1 MTAASATETRDSD
14 SKPRRAASSEDN
26 GSESTNESG
35 TVMSVVESAV
45 ETAHKVALAGVGAAG
60 EAADAGAKVFDRLV
74 ARGEKV
80 ESQGRESL
88 SGWRDKA
95 EEKVQ
100 QVRSAA
106 EKGIE
111 QTKSKAR
118 SGFEQTRSK
127 ARTGIDEHLE
137 RRLEKL
143 GVPGE
148 ADLEAVV
155 ERLSAIE
162 ARLDALEKPKPR
174 RRAAKKKTP
183 AKAG

>member
-1 MTAASATETRDSD
+1 MTAASAAETRDSE
-14 SKPRRAASSEDN
+14 SKARA
-26 GSESTNESG
+26 
-35 TVMSVVESAV
+35 VVESAV
-45 ETAHKVALAGVGAAG
+45 EKAHKVALAGVGVAG

-80 ESQGRESL
+80 ESQGRDSL
-88 SGWRDKA
+88 GNWRDKA

-106 EKGIE
+106 GKGIE
-111 QTKSKAR
+111 QTKA
-118 SGFEQTRSK
+118 K

-143 GVPGE
+143 GIPAK
-148 ADLEAVV
+148 ADLEAVI

-174 RRAAKKKTP
+174 RRTTKKKAS

>member
-1 MTAASATETRDSD
+1 MTAASTTETRDSD
-14 SKPRRAASSEDN
+14 SKPR
-26 GSESTNESG
+26 
-35 TVMSVVESAV
+35 SVVESAV
-45 ETAHKVALAGVGAAG
+45 ETAHKVALAGAGVAG
-60 EAADAGAKVFDRLV
+60 EAADVGAKVFDRLV
-74 ARGEKV
+74 ARGAKV
-80 ESQGRESL
+80 ESQGKESL

-111 QTKSKAR
+111 QTR
-118 SGFEQTRSK
+118 TK

-143 GVPGE
+143 GVPGK
-148 ADLEAVV
+148 ADLEAVI
-155 ERLSAIE
+155 EQLSAIE

-174 RRAAKKKTP
+174 RRTAKKKTP

>member
-14 SKPRRAASSEDN
+14 SKPR
-26 GSESTNESG
+26 
-35 TVMSVVESAV
+35 SVVESAV
-45 ETAHKVALAGVGAAG
+45 ETAHKVALAGAGVAG
-60 EAADAGAKVFDRLV
+60 EAADVGAKVFDRLV

-88 SGWRDKA
+88 GNWRDKA

-111 QTKSKAR
+111 QTRA
-118 SGFEQTRSK
+118 K

-137 RRLEKL
+137 RRLENL
-143 GVPGE
+143 GVPGK

-174 RRAAKKKTP
+174 RRAVKKKAP
-183 AKAG
+183 AKTG

>member
-1 MTAASATETRDSD
+1 MTAASAAETRDSD
-14 SKPRRAASSEDN
+14 SKAR
-26 GSESTNESG
+26 
-35 TVMSVVESAV
+35 SVVESAV
-45 ETAHKVALAGVGAAG
+45 DKAHKVALAGVGVAG

-80 ESQGRESL
+80 ESQGRDSL
-88 SGWRDKA
+88 GNWRDKA

-111 QTKSKAR
+111 QTRA
-118 SGFEQTRSK
+118 K

-143 GVPGE
+143 GVPGK
-148 ADLEAVV
+148 ADLEAVI

-174 RRAAKKKTP
+174 RRATKKK
-183 AKAG
+183 ASGKAR

>member
-1 MTAASATETRDSD
+1 MTAASSAETGGGDS
-14 SKPRRAASSEDN
+14 RRK
-26 GSESTNESG
+26 
-35 TVMSVVESAV
+35 SVIESAAA
-45 ETAHKVALAGVGAAG
+45 TAHRVALAGVGAVG
-60 EAADAGAKVFDRLV
+60 EAADAGVRVFERLV

-111 QTKSKAR
+111 QTR
-118 SGFEQTRSK
+118 EK

-137 RRLEKL
+137 RRLANL
-143 GVPGE
+143 GVPGK
-148 ADLEAVV
+148 ADLEVV
-155 ERLSAIE
+155 LERLRAIE
-162 ARLDALEKPKPR
+162 ARLDAREEPQP
-174 RRAAKKKTP
+174 P
-183 AKAG
+183 QGGVSG

>member
-1 MTAASATETRDSD
+1 MTAASAAETRDSD
-14 SKPRRAASSEDN
+14 SKPR
-26 GSESTNESG
+26 
-35 TVMSVVESAV
+35 SVVESAV

-60 EAADAGAKVFDRLV
+60 EAADVGARVFDRLV

-80 ESQGRESL
+80 EAQGKVSL
-88 SGWRDKA
+88 GALRQKA
-95 EEKVQ
+95 EERVQ
-100 QVRSAA
+100 QARTVA

-111 QTKSKAR
+111 QTK
-118 SGFEQTRSK
+118 SK

-143 GVPGE
+143 GVPGK

-155 ERLSAIE
+155 ERLGVIE

-174 RRAAKKKTP
+174 RRTAKKKAVS
-183 AKAG
+183 AKA

>member
-14 SKPRRAASSEDN
+14 SKPR
-26 GSESTNESG
+26 
-35 TVMSVVESAV
+35 SVVESAV
-45 ETAHKVALAGVGAAG
+45 ETAHKVALAGAGVAG
-60 EAADAGAKVFDRLV
+60 EAADVGAKVFDRLV
-74 ARGEKV
+74 ARGAKV
-80 ESQGRESL
+80 ESQGKESL

-111 QTKSKAR
+111 QTK
-118 SGFEQTRSK
+118 TK

-143 GVPGE
+143 GVPGK
-148 ADLEAVV
+148 ADLEVV
-155 ERLSAIE
+155 IERLSAIE

-174 RRAAKKKTP
+174 RRTAKKKAS

>member
-1 MTAASATETRDSD
+1 MTAASATETRDSE
-14 SKPRRAASSEDN
+14 SKPR
-26 GSESTNESG
+26 
-35 TVMSVVESAV
+35 SVVESAV
-45 ETAHKVALAGVGAAG
+45 ETAHKVALAGVGVAG
-60 EAADAGAKVFDRLV
+60 EAADVGAKVFDRLV

-88 SGWRDKA
+88 SDWRDKA

-111 QTKSKAR
+111 QTK
-118 SGFEQTRSK
+118 TK

-143 GVPGE
+143 GVPGK
-148 ADLEAVV
+148 ADLEAVI

-174 RRAAKKKTP
+174 RRTKKKAP
-183 AKAG
+183 AKAR

>member
-1 MTAASATETRDSD
+1 MTAASATETRDSE
-14 SKPRRAASSEDN
+14 SKPR
-26 GSESTNESG
+26 
-35 TVMSVVESAV
+35 SVVESAV
-45 ETAHKVALAGVGAAG
+45 ETAHRVALAGVGAAG

-80 ESQGRESL
+80 ESQGKESL

-111 QTKSKAR
+111 QTR
-118 SGFEQTRSK
+118 TK

-148 ADLEAVV
+148 ADLEAVI

-174 RRAAKKKTP
+174 RRTAKKKAS

>member
-1 MTAASATETRDSD
+1 MTAASAAETRDSD
-14 SKPRRAASSEDN
+14 SKAR
-26 GSESTNESG
+26 
-35 TVMSVVESAV
+35 SVVDSAV
-45 ETAHKVALAGVGAAG
+45 GAAHKVALAGAGVAG
-60 EAADAGAKVFDRLV
+60 EAVDAGSKVFDRLV

-80 ESQGRESL
+80 ESRGRESL

-95 EEKVQ
+95 EVKVQ

-118 SGFEQTRSK
+118 
-127 ARTGIDEHLE
+127 TGIDEHLE

-143 GVPGE
+143 GVPAK
-148 ADLEAVV
+148 ADLDAVI

-162 ARLDALEKPKPR
+162 ARLDALEKPKRGDSEALQTAVQEGIDSGPSEETVSSVMEKVEAR
-174 RRAAKKKTP
+174 RT
-183 AKAG
+183 

>member
-1 MTAASATETRDSD
+1 MTAASATETRDGD
-14 SKPRRAASSEDN
+14 SKPR
-26 GSESTNESG
+26 
-35 TVMSVVESAV
+35 SVVESAV
-45 ETAHKVALAGVGAAG
+45 ETAHKVALAGAGVAG
-60 EAADAGAKVFDRLV
+60 EAADVGAKVFDRLV

-88 SGWRDKA
+88 GNWRDKA

-111 QTKSKAR
+111 QTRA
-118 SGFEQTRSK
+118 K

-137 RRLEKL
+137 RRLENL
-143 GVPGE
+143 GVPGK
-148 ADLEAVV
+148 ADLEVVV

-174 RRAAKKKTP
+174 RRAVKKKAP
-183 AKAG
+183 AKTG

>member
-14 SKPRRAASSEDN
+14 SKPR
-26 GSESTNESG
+26 
-35 TVMSVVESAV
+35 SVVESAV
-45 ETAHKVALAGVGAAG
+45 ETAHRVALAGVGAAG

-80 ESQGRESL
+80 ESQGKESL

-111 QTKSKAR
+111 QTR
-118 SGFEQTRSK
+118 TK

-143 GVPGE
+143 GVPGK
-148 ADLEAVV
+148 ADLEAVI

-162 ARLDALEKPKPR
+162 ARLDALEKPKPKPR
-174 RRAAKKKTP
+174 RRTAKKKAS

>member
-1 MTAASATETRDSD
+1 MTAAETAQGSDSD
-14 SKPRRAASSEDN
+14 SKAR
-26 GSESTNESG
+26 
-35 TVMSVVESAV
+35 SVVESAV
-45 ETAHKVALAGVGAAG
+45 ETGHKVALAGVGAAA
-60 EAADAGAKVFDRLV
+60 EAADVGARVFDRLV

-80 ESQGRESL
+80 EAQGKVSL
-88 SGWRDKA
+88 GALRQKA
-95 EEKVQ
+95 EERVQ
-100 QVRSAA
+100 QARTVA

-111 QTKSKAR
+111 QTKA
-118 SGFEQTRSK
+118 K

-155 ERLSAIE
+155 ERLTAIE

-174 RRAAKKKTP
+174 RRTAKKKAVS
-183 AKAG
+183 AKA

>member
-1 MTAASATETRDSD
+1 MTAASAAETRDSE
-14 SKPRRAASSEDN
+14 SKARA
-26 GSESTNESG
+26 
-35 TVMSVVESAV
+35 VVESAV
-45 ETAHKVALAGVGAAG
+45 EKAHKVALAGVGVAG

-80 ESQGRESL
+80 ESQGRDSL
-88 SGWRDKA
+88 GNWRDKA

-111 QTKSKAR
+111 QTRA
-118 SGFEQTRSK
+118 K

-143 GVPGE
+143 GVPGK
-148 ADLEAVV
+148 ADLEAVI

-174 RRAAKKKTP
+174 RRATKKKAS

>member
-1 MTAASATETRDSD
+1 MTAASGTETRDSD
-14 SKPRRAASSEDN
+14 SKPR
-26 GSESTNESG
+26 
-35 TVMSVVESAV
+35 SVVESAV
-45 ETAHKVALAGVGAAG
+45 ETAHKVALAGVGVAG

-106 EKGIE
+106 GKGIE
-111 QTKSKAR
+111 QTRAR
-118 SGFEQTRSK
+118 

-143 GVPGE
+143 GVPGQ
-148 ADLEAVV
+148 ADLETVI

-174 RRAAKKKTP
+174 RRTPKKAK
-183 AKAG
+183 

>member
-1 MTAASATETRDSD
+1 MTAASAAETRDSE
-14 SKPRRAASSEDN
+14 SKARA
-26 GSESTNESG
+26 
-35 TVMSVVESAV
+35 VVESAV
-45 ETAHKVALAGVGAAG
+45 EKAHKVALAGVGVAG

-80 ESQGRESL
+80 ESQGRDSL
-88 SGWRDKA
+88 GNWRDKA

-106 EKGIE
+106 GKGIE
-111 QTKSKAR
+111 QTRA
-118 SGFEQTRSK
+118 K

-143 GVPGE
+143 GVPGK
-148 ADLEAVV
+148 ADLEAVI

-174 RRAAKKKTP
+174 RRATKKKAS
-183 AKAG
+183 AKAR

>member
-1 MTAASATETRDSD
+1 MTAASATETRDSE
-14 SKPRRAASSEDN
+14 SKAR
-26 GSESTNESG
+26 
-35 TVMSVVESAV
+35 SVVESAV
-45 ETAHKVALAGVGAAG
+45 ETAHRVALAGVGAAG

-74 ARGEKV
+74 ARGEKA
-80 ESQGRESL
+80 ESQGKESL

-111 QTKSKAR
+111 QTK
-118 SGFEQTRSK
+118 TK

-143 GVPGE
+143 GVPGK
-148 ADLEAVV
+148 ADLEGVI

-162 ARLDALEKPKPR
+162 ARLDALEKPKPKPR
-174 RRAAKKKTP
+174 RRTAKKKAS
-183 AKAG
+183 AKSG

>member
-1 MTAASATETRDSD
+1 MTAASATETRDSE
-14 SKPRRAASSEDN
+14 SKPR
-26 GSESTNESG
+26 
-35 TVMSVVESAV
+35 SVVESAV
-45 ETAHKVALAGVGAAG
+45 ETAHRVALAGVGVAG

-80 ESQGRESL
+80 ESQGKESL

-111 QTKSKAR
+111 QTK
-118 SGFEQTRSK
+118 TK

-137 RRLEKL
+137 RRREKL
-143 GVPGE
+143 GVPGK
-148 ADLEAVV
+148 ADLEVV
-155 ERLSAIE
+155 IERLSAIE
-162 ARLDALEKPKPR
+162 ARLDALEKPKPGR
-174 RRAAKKKTP
+174 RTAKKKAS